1 MIRRFVV
8 WTIALLM
15 IAPAGTA
22 VLSAQRK
29 PPVWQAPANPPPKR
43 KGPRARAIIYFA
55 GGVGLFV
62 GGALLNKSADRYVKE
77 EPVCIYFA
85 GCFASTVRVTNRS
98 RQVGGAA
105 MMVGGGVLG
114 VLGIREL
121 YR

>member
-1 MIRRFVV
+1 MIRQFVV

-29 PPVWQAPANPPPKR
+29 PPVWQAPANPPPK

-55 GGVGLFV
+55 GGLGLFV
-62 GGALLNKSADRYVKE
+62 GGALLNKSADRYQKE

-85 GCFASTVRVTNRS
+85 GCFASTVRITNRS

-105 MMVGGGVLG
+105 MMAGGGVLA

-121 YR
+121 NR